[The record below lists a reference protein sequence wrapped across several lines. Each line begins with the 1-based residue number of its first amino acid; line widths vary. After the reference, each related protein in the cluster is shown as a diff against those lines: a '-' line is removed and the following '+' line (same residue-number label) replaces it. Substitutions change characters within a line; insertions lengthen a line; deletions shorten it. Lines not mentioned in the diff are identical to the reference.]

1 MNSTID
7 SGDPV
12 DLMSVEQLDEGVW
25 LKRPLTSKILDAAT
39 RNVPHLCRLRCVLME
54 KLMAGMGLYSGMN
67 FQLRCVRDL
76 SNNDYDRQKVMR
88 CWFFSITCIA

>member
-1 MNSTID
+1 
-7 SGDPV
+7 
-12 DLMSVEQLDEGVW
+12 
-25 LKRPLTSKILDAAT
+25 
-39 RNVPHLCRLRCVLME
+39 ME

-88 CWFFSITCIA
+88 CWFFSITRIA